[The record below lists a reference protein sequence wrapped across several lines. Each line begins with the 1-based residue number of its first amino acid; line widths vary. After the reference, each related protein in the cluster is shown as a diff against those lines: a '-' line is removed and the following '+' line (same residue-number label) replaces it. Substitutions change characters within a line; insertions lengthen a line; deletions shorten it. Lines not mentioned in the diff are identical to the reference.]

1 MERVKR
7 RWWTWV
13 ISTIAGTVIV
23 GAVLSGAFQLAV
35 LAVPSYREDLA
46 AWVSRVAGR
55 PVQIGGI
62 SLAWHG
68 LAPRFDLSGITLYSE
83 EGDPQL
89 RIERVSLG
97 VGLRRLLLGEW
108 VPTRL
113 ELSGMRLLAEVDED
127 GNISIA
133 GFDAMDRTPGAPRPE
148 WMDDLKRF
156 EEVRLENCELRVVG
170 VVPGS
175 AAPLVLRIDAIEL
188 EQEADSFSIVAGLR
202 LPAERGGELRFESEI
217 DGELADRRSWNGAFE
232 IEADDL
238 QPQAW
243 LRPWLIPGAQISV
256 AGLNGHLYGRIAG
269 GALTQAEAE
278 LESEAIVLA
287 RASVLSSAAQMR
299 MAATYG
305 TDTRG
310 WRVDVSELSF
320 DGQPAFKGSLRRETA
335 PDQPASYSVDA
346 DEVELTRL
354 APWVGVWRQGGTAL
368 QTIGRL
374 GGRLHGL
381 VLRYQADAGQPRY
394 SLRARLSAAA
404 LKADKHVGFSGLEGE
419 LSADENGGEL
429 RLSKTPA
436 NVMLP
441 STLEKP
447 LALDE
452 LAATLRWKR
461 QVEGWQLA
469 SDDAAFRLAGV
480 TGRGRFS
487 LDLPPDDAGRSPV
500 LDLSATLAAQN
511 LDDPRPYLPLH
522 WPDSL
527 KHWLRT
533 AIVSGRVPNAD
544 LRIRGPVADFP
555 YGAHPTGEWGLELDI
570 ADGVLAFAP
579 DWPQLSDVRAHLA
592 FSGNSL
598 TIRSD
603 QAELGGNRVSSAEV
617 RFADFGDHLMSIEG
631 ATSGELK
638 RFYQFLRES
647 PLRQTLHGLLD
658 NTEASGAA
666 DVLLQ
671 LEIPLNDMHK
681 TRVIG
686 SVTTKD
692 ATLRYK
698 ALEQPITAIAGSIGF
713 TEHGI
718 SADALSATFAG
729 VPVAA
734 RIDAD
739 DGTRGVIRGEFDYQ
753 PRADGSGLS
762 RYVPEF
768 VRRQLQGSS
777 RWRIELPLIDDGMA
791 LQLRSDLAGTAV
803 DFPAPLHKDAADVA
817 PVALRIGGDKLA
829 DLRIDLDYDRRLALG
844 VLLLSDKDGLRV
856 TGMHGSAGGSGRV
869 EVRPGSYTLDGRV
882 PELDIST
889 WAALF
894 DGGER
899 KDDSLRI
906 DAADLDVDYLI
917 WRGLTVP
924 STQLQYR
931 PLAEGWR
938 IDVNGDGAEGQ
949 IRWEP
954 GDSGHISARLQRL
967 NLQRWPL
974 ENRDARTTPLIEPEA
989 GATPPAATI
998 VEPASLPRVDLSFGQ
1013 LNFGDTNY
1021 GQVEMET
1028 ARVPGGIALRTL
1040 QFGGG
1045 ELKMA
1050 ASGAWRRIG
1059 GLSSGELNFDI
1070 DSTRFGA
1077 LLEHLGYAQNIE
1089 AKHSVFKGALAWAPA
1104 ATGLQWEQAS
1114 GQIDLDIREGQLRAV
1129 DPGASR
1135 VLGLFNFYALPRR
1148 LTLDF
1153 DDVVGKGLSF
1163 DTIKGHFEVA
1173 GGDARTEN
1181 LKIESPS
1188 LRMDITGKVGLAARD
1203 YDQRV
1208 TVYPDL
1214 SSGVTIGA
1222 VLLGGPAVGAL
1233 VLLAQQLFD
1242 KPLDQITQF
1251 SYRITG
1257 PWDNPKI
1264 ERGEAA
1270 VVKQPG

>member
-13 ISTIAGTVIV
+13 ISTIAATVIV

-46 AWVSRVAGR
+46 AWVSRVARR

-62 SLAWHG
+62 SLAWSG
-68 LAPRFDLSGITLYSE
+68 LSPRFDLSGITLYSE

-127 GNISIA
+127 GSISIA
-133 GFDAMDRTPGAPRPE
+133 GFDPMDRMPQGERPK

-156 EEVRLENCELRVVG
+156 EEVRIENCELRVIG

-175 AAPLVLRIDAIEL
+175 KAPLALRIDAIEL
-188 EQEADSFSIVAGLR
+188 EQSTGGFSIVAGLR

-217 DGELADRRSWNGAFE
+217 DGELADRRSWNGVFE
-232 IEADDL
+232 VEADDL

-256 AGLNGHLYGRIAG
+256 AGLNGHIYGTVAG
-269 GALTQAEAE
+269 GALSRAEAE
-278 LESEAIVLA
+278 LESDALVLA
-287 RASVLSSAAQMR
+287 RASVLSSASQMR
-299 MAATYG
+299 TAAVYSN
-305 TDTRG
+305 DARG
-310 WRVDVSELSF
+310 WRIDVGELSF
-320 DGQPAFKGSLRRETA
+320 DDQPAFNGSLRRETA
-335 PDQPASYSVDA
+335 ADRQPGYSVDA
-346 DEVELTRL
+346 AQIELTRL
-354 APWVGVWRQGGTAL
+354 APWVGVWRDGGTVL

-374 GGRLHGL
+374 GGNVQGL
-381 VLRYQADAGQPRY
+381 VLRYQPDPEQVRY
-394 SLRARLSAAA
+394 SLRARLVAAA
-404 LKADKHVGFSGLEGE
+404 LRADKHVGFAGISGD

-429 RLSKTPA
+429 RLSKAPA
-436 NVMLP
+436 NLMLP
-441 STLEKP
+441 STFEKP

-452 LAATLRWKR
+452 LGATLRWKR
-461 QVEGWQLA
+461 LVKGWQLA
-469 SDDAAFRLAGV
+469 SDDAAFRMAGV
-480 TGRGRFS
+480 NGRGRFS
-487 LDLPPDDAGRSPV
+487 LDLPAEPDASPSID
-500 LDLSATLAAQN
+500 LKATLSALN

-544 LRIRGPVADFP
+544 LRIRGPIADFP
-555 YGAHPTGEWGLELDI
+555 YGRHPTGEWGLELDV
-570 ADGVLAFAP
+570 ADAVLAFAP
-579 DWPQLSDVRAHLA
+579 NWPQLRDIRAHLA
-592 FSGNSL
+592 FAGNGL

-603 QAELGGNRVSSAEV
+603 QAEIGGNRVSSAEV
-617 RFADFGDHLMSIEG
+617 RFASFDDHLMSIEG

-647 PLRQTLHGLLD
+647 PLQQTLHGLLD

-671 LEIPLNDMHK
+671 LEVPINDIHR

-686 SVTTKD
+686 SVTTQD
-692 ATLRYK
+692 AQLKYK
-698 ALEQPITAIAGSIGF
+698 ALEQPITSIAGSIGF
-713 TEHGI
+713 TEHGV
-718 SADALSATFAG
+718 SAETLTARFAG
-729 VPVAA
+729 VPVNA

-739 DGTRGVIRGEFDYQ
+739 DGTRGVVRGEFEYQ
-753 PRADGSGLS
+753 PQSDGSGLS

-768 VRRQLQGSS
+768 VRQQLQGSS
-777 RWRIELPLIDDGMA
+777 RWRLELPLTDSDMA
-791 LQLRSDLAGTAV
+791 LQLSSDLVGTAV
-803 DFPAPLHKDAADVA
+803 SFPAPLRKAAEVPA
-817 PVALRIGGDKLA
+817 PVALRIGGDKRG
-829 DLRIDLDYDRRLALG
+829 DLRVDLDYDRRLALG
-844 VLLLSDKDGLRV
+844 VLMVSDRNGLRL
-856 TGMHGSAGGSGRV
+856 TGMHGTAGGSGRV
-869 EVRPGSYTLDGRV
+869 EVKPGSYVLDGRV
-882 PELDIST
+882 AALDLST
-889 WAALF
+889 WGALL
-894 DGGER
+894 GGAG
-899 KDDSLRI
+899 KGAGLRL
-906 DAADLDVDYLI
+906 DAADIDADHLH
-917 WRGLTVP
+917 WRGLAVP
-924 STQLQYR
+924 STHLQYR

-938 IDVNGDGAEGQ
+938 VDVSGDGAEGQ
-949 IRWEP
+949 VRWEP
-954 GDSGHISARLQRL
+954 AGSGRLSARMQRL
-967 NLQRWPL
+967 KLQRWPL
-974 ENRDARTTPLIEPEA
+974 DDSSAKTTPLIEPEA
-989 GATPPAATI
+989 DPAAAGPIT
-998 VEPASLPRVDLSFGQ
+998 EPATLPLVELSFNQ
-1013 LNFGDTNY
+1013 LDFGDTNY

-1028 ARVPGGIALRTL
+1028 ERVPGGIALRTL

-1045 ELKMA
+1045 ELKLDA
-1050 ASGAWRRIG
+1050 TGAWRRIG

-1070 DSTRFGA
+1070 DSARFGA
-1077 LLEHLGYAQNIE
+1077 LLEHLGYAQNID

-1104 ATGLQWEQAS
+1104 AGGLQWDQAS
-1114 GQIDLDIREGQLRAV
+1114 GQIDVDIREGQLRAV

-1153 DDVVGKGLSF
+1153 DDVVGKGLAF

-1173 GGDARTEN
+1173 GGDARTED
-1181 LKIESPS
+1181 LAIESPS
-1188 LRMDITGKVGLAARD
+1188 LRMNITGKVGLAARD

-1270 VVKQPG
+1270 VVKKPQ